1 MTAPRMIDLVKG
13 QKVHFQYY
21 RDNELWYATDSGFT
35 FPVPLGDIGNATFN
49 RDDKAIYLMR
59 YIRKYR
65 EEMEAD
71 GTLATIGKEPAMT

>member
-1 MTAPRMIDLVKG
+1 MSTPRVIELVKN
-13 QKVHFQYY
+13 QQVHFQYY

-35 FPVPLGDIGNATFN
+35 FPVPVSDVGNATFM

-65 EEMEAD
+65 EEMVA
-71 GTLATIGKEPAMT
+71 AA